1 LKGDD
6 KVKLLFPDYEKIKEL
21 PLFYIDEESF
31 DDEKEVPYEY
41 KFNLFDIFED
51 IYCRLVY
58 NEDGNKLFYL
68 DVMCEGYCDK
78 FSDSNITFK
87 STKGGYKDMCKKV
100 NEIYNKVVS
109 NITKSN
115 SEYSKEWFTEE

>member
-1 LKGDD
+1 M
-6 KVKLLFPDYEKIKEL
+6 KLLFPDYEKIKEL